1 MPVHSRLSNTASHAK
16 RLPLRAA
23 SFKSAEELL
32 AQLSLLWEAGLTMG
46 EVSAFTEMTRPRCQ
60 RARKTDCGRTE
71 GVN

>member
-1 MPVHSRLSNTASHAK
+1 MNKEIRIEKSSNQVDRSV
-16 RLPLRAA
+16 
-23 SFKSAEELL
+23 EELL

-60 RARKTDCGRTE
+60 MARKSDCGRTE

>member
-1 MPVHSRLSNTASHAK
+1 MNKVIQIE
-16 RLPLRAA
+16 
-23 SFKSAEELL
+23 KSSSQADKAVEELL